1 MKSFNDIG
9 LNNEIL
15 KALNEMGF
23 ETPTPIQAKAIPHLM
38 ESNQD
43 IIASAQTGTGKTA
56 AFGLPSIHLTQIQNK
71 VPQTLVMCPTREL
84 CIQIARDLTNFSKY
98 LSGLKIV
105 AVYGGASIDTQIRA
119 LRQGAQIVIGTP
131 GRTKDLIKRKKLIL
145 SDIQRVVLDEAD
157 EMLTMGFKEDLEAI
171 LAETPYEKQTLLFSA
186 TMSKRIISITKKY
199 MNDPI
204 QVSAARVNL
213 GAENVEHLYYMVHA
227 KDRYEVLKRIADIN
241 PNIYGITFCRT
252 RKETKEIS
260 NKLMQDGYNADA
272 IHGDLSQAQRDEVM
286 DRFRKRKLQMLVAT
300 DVAARGLDVNELT
313 HVINYNLP
321 DDEEVYVHR
330 SGRTGRA
337 GRSGISIAII
347 HTREIGRI
355 RAIERVSKIKFS
367 SELVP
372 SGKDICQKQLYSL
385 MDKIKRVEVDEY
397 QIEPFLPTIYE
408 KLESLDREELIKHFV
423 SAEFNRFLDYYK
435 NSRDINISEK
445 PRGKNSKPPRERVS
459 QKERRK
465 STFASLFINVGKN
478 NNVSP
483 SRLIGII
490 NEGLNSS
497 DAVIGK
503 IEVMKK
509 ASFFEIEEKKK
520 SQLIKALNGTVV
532 GGMKLSVEVAK
543 EKQGRDEPTNNSSHS
558 KPKSRG
564 SRGGNRDGE
573 RRGGNNKNSGKWRGK
588 NSGGGKGRKKS
599 S

>member
-1 MKSFNDIG
+1 MKTFNDIG
-9 LNNEIL
+9 LNEEIL
-15 KALNEMGF
+15 KSLKEMGF
-23 ETPTPIQAKAIPHLM
+23 EKPTPIQAKAIPHLM
-38 ESNQD
+38 SSNQD

-56 AFGLPSIHLTQIQNK
+56 AFGLPSIHMTQINEK

-105 AVYGGASIDTQIRA
+105 AIYGGASIDTQIRA
-119 LRQGAQIVIGTP
+119 LRHGAQIIIGTP
-131 GRTKDLIKRKKLIL
+131 GRTKDLIRRKKLVL
-145 SDIQRVVLDEAD
+145 SHIKRVVLDEAD

-171 LAETPYEKQTLLFSA
+171 LAETPAEKQTLLFSA

-199 MNDPI
+199 MNKPI
-204 QVSAARVNL
+204 EISAARVNL

-227 KDRYEVLKRIADIN
+227 KDRYEVLKRIADSN

-286 DRFRKRKLQMLVAT
+286 DRFRKRKLHMLVAT
-300 DVAARGLDVNELT
+300 DVAARGLDVNDLS

-337 GRSGISIAII
+337 GKSGISIAII

-355 RAIERVSKIKFS
+355 RAIERISKIKFS

-372 SGKDICQKQLYSL
+372 SGKDICQRQLFAL
-385 MDKIKRVEVDEY
+385 IDKIGKVEVDEH

-408 KLESLDREELIKHFV
+408 KFEGLDREELIKHFV
-423 SAEFNRFLDYYK
+423 SAEFNRFLYYYK
-435 NSRDINISEK
+435 NSKDINVSESPQGRDRK
-445 PRGKNSKPPRERVS
+445 KTREKVS
-459 QKERRK
+459 QKERRRY
-465 STFASLFINVGKN
+465 SFSSLFINVGKN

-503 IEVMKK
+503 IEVMKQS
-509 ASFFEIEEKKK
+509 SFFEIEENKK
-520 SQLIKALNGTVV
+520 SELLKALNGTVV
-532 GGMKLSVEVAK
+532 GGVKLSVEIAK
-543 EKQGRDEPTNNSSHS
+543 EKQARYETVGKSSHS
-558 KPKSRG
+558 NPKGRG
-564 SRGGNRDGE
+564 
-573 RRGGNNKNSGKWRGK
+573 RRGGRGDRDRGRSNNKESGKWRGK
-588 NSGGGKGRKKS
+588 NSSGGRSRKQPT
-599 S
+599 

>member
-1 MKSFNDIG
+1 MKSFNDSG
-9 LNNEIL
+9 LNQKIL
-15 KALNEMGF
+15 KALAEMGF

-38 ESNQD
+38 SSNQD

-56 AFGLPSIHLTQIQNK
+56 AFGLPSIHMTQIDK
-71 VPQTLVMCPTREL
+71 KMPQTLVMCPTREL

-105 AVYGGASIDTQIRA
+105 AIYGGASIDTQVRA

-145 SDIQRVVLDEAD
+145 SDIKRVVLDEAD

-171 LAETPYEKQTLLFSA
+171 LAETPSKKQTLLFSA
-186 TMSKRIISITKKY
+186 TMSKRIISITTQY

-204 QVSAARVNL
+204 QISAARVNL
-213 GAENVEHLYYMVHA
+213 GAENVQHLYYMVHA
-227 KDRYEVLKRIADIN
+227 KDRYEVLKRIADSN

-286 DRFRKRKLQMLVAT
+286 DRFRKRKLHMLVAT
-300 DVAARGLDVNELT
+300 DVAARGLDVNDLT

-321 DDEEVYVHR
+321 DEEEIYVHR

-337 GRSGISIAII
+337 GKSGISIAII
-347 HTREIGRI
+347 HTREVGRI
-355 RAIERVSKIKFS
+355 KAIERISKIKFS

-372 SGKDICQKQLYSL
+372 SGKNICQKQLYSL
-385 MDKIKRVEVDEY
+385 MDKIKRVVVDEY

-435 NSRDINISEK
+435 NSRDINVSEG
-445 PRGKNSKPPRERVS
+445 PGRKNSKPPRERVS

-465 STFASLFINVGKN
+465 SSFASLFINVGKN

-503 IEVMKK
+503 IEVMKNS
-509 ASFFEIEEKKK
+509 SFFEIEESKKN
-520 SQLIKALNGTVV
+520 QLLKALNGMVV
-532 GGMKLSVEVAK
+532 GGMQLSVEIAK
-543 EKQGRDEPTNNSSHS
+543 EKQVRDEAIGKSGHS
-558 KPKSRG
+558 KPKDRG
-564 SRGGNRDGE
+564 SRGGNRNGG
-573 RRGGNNKNSGKWRGK
+573 RHGNNKNSGKWRGK
-588 NSGGGKGRKKS
+588 NSNAGKDHKKS
-599 S
+599 K

>member
-1 MKSFNDIG
+1 MESFNDSG
-9 LNNEIL
+9 LNQEIL
-15 KALNEMGF
+15 KALAEMGF

-38 ESNQD
+38 SSNQD

-56 AFGLPSIHLTQIQNK
+56 AFGLPSIHMTQIDK
-71 VPQTLVMCPTREL
+71 KMPQILVMCPTREL

-105 AVYGGASIDTQIRA
+105 AVYGGASIDTQVRA

-145 SDIQRVVLDEAD
+145 SDIKRVVLDEAD

-171 LAETPYEKQTLLFSA
+171 LAETPSKKQTLLFSA
-186 TMSKRIISITKKY
+186 TMSKRIISITKQY

-204 QVSAARVNL
+204 QISAARVNL
-213 GAENVEHLYYMVHA
+213 GAENVQHLYYMVHA
-227 KDRYEVLKRIADIN
+227 KDRYEVLKRIADSN

-272 IHGDLSQAQRDEVM
+272 IHGDLSQVQRDEVM
-286 DRFRKRKLQMLVAT
+286 DRFRKRKLHMLVAT
-300 DVAARGLDVNELT
+300 DVAARGLDVNDLT

-337 GRSGISIAII
+337 GKSGISIAII
-347 HTREIGRI
+347 HTREVGRI
-355 RAIERVSKIKFS
+355 KAIERISKIKFS

-372 SGKDICQKQLYSL
+372 SGKNICQKQLYSL
-385 MDKIKRVEVDEY
+385 MDKIKSVVVDEY

-435 NSRDINISEK
+435 NSRDINVSES
-445 PRGKNSKPPRERVS
+445 PGRKNSKPPRERVS

-465 STFASLFINVGKN
+465 SSFSSLFINVGKN

-503 IEVMKK
+503 IEVMKNS
-509 ASFFEIEEKKK
+509 SFFEIEESKK
-520 SQLIKALNGTVV
+520 SELLKALNGTVV
-532 GGMKLSVEVAK
+532 GGMQLSVEIAK
-543 EKQGRDEPTNNSSHS
+543 QKQVRDEAVGKSGHS
-558 KPKSRG
+558 KKGRG
-564 SRGGNRDGE
+564 SRGGNRNGG
-573 RRGGNNKNSGKWRGK
+573 RRGKNNKNSGKWRGK
-588 NSGGGKGRKKS
+588 NSNAGKDHKKS
-599 S
+599 K

>member
-1 MKSFNDIG
+1 MKSFNDSG
-9 LNNEIL
+9 LNQEIL
-15 KALNEMGF
+15 KVLAEMEF

-38 ESNQD
+38 SSNQD

-56 AFGLPSIHLTQIQNK
+56 AFGLPSIHMTQIDRK
-71 VPQTLVMCPTREL
+71 MPQTLVMCPTREL

-105 AVYGGASIDTQIRA
+105 AVYGGASVDTQVRA

-145 SDIQRVVLDEAD
+145 SDIKRVVLDEAD

-171 LAETPYEKQTLLFSA
+171 LAETPSKKQTLLFSA
-186 TMSKRIISITKKY
+186 TMSKRIISITKQY

-204 QVSAARVNL
+204 QISAARVNL
-213 GAENVEHLYYMVHA
+213 GAENVQHLYYMVHA
-227 KDRYEVLKRIADIN
+227 KDRYEVLKRIADSN

-286 DRFRKRKLQMLVAT
+286 DRFRKRKLHMLVAT
-300 DVAARGLDVNELT
+300 DVAARGLDVNDLT

-321 DDEEVYVHR
+321 DEEEVYVHR

-337 GRSGISIAII
+337 GKSGISIAII
-347 HTREIGRI
+347 HTREVGRI
-355 RAIERVSKIKFS
+355 RAIERISKIKFS

-372 SGKDICQKQLYSL
+372 NGKDICQKQLYSL
-385 MDKIKRVEVDEY
+385 MDKIKKVVVDEY

-435 NSRDINISEK
+435 NSRDINVSES
-445 PRGKNSKPPRERVS
+445 PGRKNSKPPRERVS

-465 STFASLFINVGKN
+465 TSFTSLFINVGKN

-503 IEVMKK
+503 IEVMKNS
-509 ASFFEIEEKKK
+509 SFFEIEENKK
-520 SQLIKALNGTVV
+520 SQLLKALNGTVV
-532 GGMKLSVEVAK
+532 GGMKLSVEIAK
-543 EKQGRDEPTNNSSHS
+543 EKEGRDETAGKSNHS

-564 SRGGNRDGE
+564 SRKDNKNGS
-573 RRGGNNKNSGKWRGK
+573 RRAGNNKNSGKWRGK
-588 NSGGGKGRKKS
+588 NSNGGKGHKKS
-599 S
+599 K

>member
-1 MKSFNDIG
+1 MKSFNDSG
-9 LNNEIL
+9 LNQEIL
-15 KALNEMGF
+15 KALAEMGF

-38 ESNQD
+38 SSNQD

-56 AFGLPSIHLTQIQNK
+56 AFGLPSIHMTQIDK
-71 VPQTLVMCPTREL
+71 KMPQTLVMCPTREL

-105 AVYGGASIDTQIRA
+105 AVYGGASIDTQVRA

-145 SDIQRVVLDEAD
+145 SDIKRVVLDEAD

-171 LAETPYEKQTLLFSA
+171 LAETPSKKQTLLFSA
-186 TMSKRIISITKKY
+186 TMSKRIISITKQY

-204 QVSAARVNL
+204 QISAARVNL
-213 GAENVEHLYYMVHA
+213 GAENVQHLYYMVHA
-227 KDRYEVLKRIADIN
+227 KDRYEVLKRIADSN

-286 DRFRKRKLQMLVAT
+286 DRFRKRKLHMLVAT
-300 DVAARGLDVNELT
+300 DVAARGLDVNDLT

-321 DDEEVYVHR
+321 DEEEVYVHR

-337 GRSGISIAII
+337 GKSGISIAII
-347 HTREIGRI
+347 HTREVGRI
-355 RAIERVSKIKFS
+355 KAIERISKIKFS

-372 SGKDICQKQLYSL
+372 SGKNICQKQLYSL
-385 MDKIKRVEVDEY
+385 MDKIKRVVVDEY

-435 NSRDINISEK
+435 NSRDINVSES
-445 PRGKNSKPPRERVS
+445 PGRKNSKPLRERVS

-465 STFASLFINVGKN
+465 SSFASLFINVGKN

-503 IEVMKK
+503 IEVMKNS
-509 ASFFEIEEKKK
+509 SFFEIEESKKN
-520 SQLIKALNGTVV
+520 QLLKALNGTVV
-532 GGMKLSVEVAK
+532 GGMQLSVEIAK
-543 EKQGRDEPTNNSSHS
+543 EKQVRDEAVGKSGHS
-558 KPKSRG
+558 KPKGRG
-564 SRGGNRDGE
+564 SRGGNRNGG

-588 NSGGGKGRKKS
+588 NSNAGKDHKKS
-599 S
+599 K

>member
-1 MKSFNDIG
+1 MS
-9 LNNEIL
+9 
-15 KALNEMGF
+15 
-23 ETPTPIQAKAIPHLM
+23 
-38 ESNQD
+38 SNQD

-56 AFGLPSIHLTQIQNK
+56 AFGLPSIHMTQIDK
-71 VPQTLVMCPTREL
+71 KMPQTLVMCPTREL

-98 LSGLKIV
+98 ISGLKIV
-105 AVYGGASIDTQIRA
+105 AVYGGASVDTQVRA

-145 SDIQRVVLDEAD
+145 SDIKRVVLDEAD

-171 LAETPYEKQTLLFSA
+171 LAETPPKKQTLLFSA
-186 TMSKRIISITKKY
+186 TMSKRIISITKQY

-204 QVSAARVNL
+204 QISAARVNL
-213 GAENVEHLYYMVHA
+213 GAENVQHLYYMVHA
-227 KDRYEVLKRIADIN
+227 KDRYEVLKRIADSN

-286 DRFRKRKLQMLVAT
+286 DRFRKQKLHMLVAT
-300 DVAARGLDVNELT
+300 DVAARGLDVNDLT

-321 DDEEVYVHR
+321 DDEEIYVHR

-337 GRSGISIAII
+337 GKSGISIAII
-347 HTREIGRI
+347 HTREVGRI
-355 RAIERVSKIKFS
+355 RAIERISKIKFS

-385 MDKIKRVEVDEY
+385 MDKIKRVVVDEY

-408 KLESLDREELIKHFV
+408 KLESLNREELIKHFV

-435 NSRDINISEK
+435 NSRDINVSES
-445 PRGKNSKPPRERVS
+445 PGRKNNKPPRERVS

-465 STFASLFINVGKN
+465 SSFSSLFINVGKN

-503 IEVMKK
+503 IEVMKNS
-509 ASFFEIEEKKK
+509 SFFEIEESKK
-520 SQLIKALNGTVV
+520 SQLLKALNGTVV
-532 GGMKLSVEVAK
+532 GGMKLSVEIAK
-543 EKQGRDEPTNNSSHS
+543 EKQHHDKAVEKSGHS

-564 SRGGNRDGE
+564 GRGDNRNGGRPD
-573 RRGGNNKNSGKWRGK
+573 GNNKNSGKWRGK
-588 NSGGGKGRKKS
+588 NSNGGKGHKKS
-599 S
+599 K

>member
-1 MKSFNDIG
+1 MKTFNDIG
-9 LNNEIL
+9 LNKEIL
-15 KALNEMGF
+15 KALGEMGF
-23 ETPTPIQAKAIPHLM
+23 EKPTPIQAKAIPHLM
-38 ESNQD
+38 SSNQD

-56 AFGLPSIHLTQIQNK
+56 AFGLPSIHMTKINEK

-84 CIQIARDLTNFSKY
+84 CIQIARDLTNFSTY
-98 LSGLKIV
+98 LPGLKIV
-105 AVYGGASIDTQIRA
+105 AVYGGASVDTQVRA

-131 GRTKDLIKRKKLIL
+131 GRTKDLIKRKKLFL
-145 SDIQRVVLDEAD
+145 SDIKRVILDEAD

-204 QVSAARVNL
+204 EISAARVNL
-213 GAENVEHLYYMVHA
+213 GAENVQHLYYMVHA
-227 KDRYEVLKRIADIN
+227 KDRYEVLKRIADST

-252 RKETKEIS
+252 RKETKEIA

-286 DRFRKRKLQMLVAT
+286 ERFRKRKLHMLVAT
-300 DVAARGLDVNELT
+300 DVAARGLDVNDLT

-337 GRSGISIAII
+337 GKSGISMAII

-355 RAIERVSKIKFS
+355 RAIERISKIKFS
-367 SELVP
+367 CELVP
-372 SGKDICQKQLYSL
+372 TGKDICQKQLYSL
-385 MDKIKRVEVDEY
+385 IDKIKKVEVDEY

-435 NSRDINISEK
+435 NSRNINVSES

-520 SQLIKALNGTVV
+520 AQLIKALNGTVV
-532 GGMKLSVEVAK
+532 GGMKLSVEVAN
-543 EKQGRDEPTNNSSHS
+543 EKQARDEPTKSGSHS

-564 SRGGNRDGE
+564 SRGGNRDGGQ
-573 RRGGNNKNSGKWRGK
+573 RGGNNKN
-588 NSGGGKGRKKS
+588 
-599 S
+599 

>member
-1 MKSFNDIG
+1 MKTFNDIG
-9 LNNEIL
+9 LNKEIL
-15 KALNEMGF
+15 KALGEMGF
-23 ETPTPIQAKAIPHLM
+23 EKPTPIQAKAIPHLM
-38 ESNQD
+38 SSNQD

-56 AFGLPSIHLTQIQNK
+56 AFGLPSIHMTKINEK

-84 CIQIARDLTNFSKY
+84 CIQIARDLTNFSTY
-98 LSGLKIV
+98 LPGLKIV
-105 AVYGGASIDTQIRA
+105 AVYGGASVDTQVRA
-119 LRQGAQIVIGTP
+119 LRQGAQIIIGTP

-145 SDIQRVVLDEAD
+145 SDIKRVILDEAD

-204 QVSAARVNL
+204 EISAARVNL
-213 GAENVEHLYYMVHA
+213 GAENVQHLYYMVHA
-227 KDRYEVLKRIADIN
+227 KDRYEVLKRIADST

-252 RKETKEIS
+252 RKETKEIA

-286 DRFRKRKLQMLVAT
+286 ERFRKRKLHMLVAT
-300 DVAARGLDVNELT
+300 DVAARGLDVNDLT

-337 GRSGISIAII
+337 GKSGISMAII

-355 RAIERVSKIKFS
+355 RAIERISKIKFS
-367 SELVP
+367 CELVP
-372 SGKDICQKQLYSL
+372 TGKDICQKQLYSL
-385 MDKIKRVEVDEY
+385 MDKIKKVEVDEY

-435 NSRDINISEK
+435 NSRNINVSES

-520 SQLIKALNGTVV
+520 AQLIKALNGTVV
-532 GGMKLSVEVAK
+532 GGMKLSVEVAN
-543 EKQGRDEPTNNSSHS
+543 EKQARDEPTKSGSHS

-564 SRGGNRDGE
+564 SRGGNRDGGQ
-573 RRGGNNKNSGKWRGK
+573 RGGNNKNSGKWRGK
-588 NSGGGKGRKKS
+588 NSSAGKGRKKS
-599 S
+599 Q

>member
-1 MKSFNDIG
+1 MKSFNDSG
-9 LNNEIL
+9 LNQEIL
-15 KALNEMGF
+15 KALAEMGF

-38 ESNQD
+38 SSNQD

-56 AFGLPSIHLTQIQNK
+56 AFGLPSIHMTQIDK
-71 VPQTLVMCPTREL
+71 KMPQTLVMCPTREL

-98 LSGLKIV
+98 ISGLKIV
-105 AVYGGASIDTQIRA
+105 AVYGGASVDTQVRA

-145 SDIQRVVLDEAD
+145 SDIKRVVLDEAD

-171 LAETPYEKQTLLFSA
+171 LAETPSKKQTLLFSA
-186 TMSKRIISITKKY
+186 TMSKRIISITKQY

-204 QVSAARVNL
+204 QISAARVNL
-213 GAENVEHLYYMVHA
+213 GAENVQHLYYMVHA
-227 KDRYEVLKRIADIN
+227 KDRYEVLKRIADSN

-286 DRFRKRKLQMLVAT
+286 DRFRKQKLHMLVAT
-300 DVAARGLDVNELT
+300 DVAARGLDVNDLT

-321 DDEEVYVHR
+321 DDEEIYVHR

-337 GRSGISIAII
+337 GKSGISIAII
-347 HTREIGRI
+347 HTREVGRI
-355 RAIERVSKIKFS
+355 RAIERISKIKFS

-385 MDKIKRVEVDEY
+385 MDKIKRVVVDEY

-408 KLESLDREELIKHFV
+408 KLESLNREELIKHFV

-435 NSRDINISEK
+435 NSRDINVSES
-445 PRGKNSKPPRERVS
+445 PGRKNNKPPRERVS

-465 STFASLFINVGKN
+465 SSFSSLFINVGKN

-503 IEVMKK
+503 IEVMKNS
-509 ASFFEIEEKKK
+509 SFFEIEESKK
-520 SQLIKALNGTVV
+520 SQLLKALNGTVV
-532 GGMKLSVEVAK
+532 GGMKLSVEIAK
-543 EKQGRDEPTNNSSHS
+543 EKQHHDKAVEKSGHS

-564 SRGGNRDGE
+564 GRGDNRNGG
-573 RRGGNNKNSGKWRGK
+573 RRDGNNKNSGKWRGK
-588 NSGGGKGRKKS
+588 NSNGGKGHKKS
-599 S
+599 K

>member
-1 MKSFNDIG
+1 MKTFKDSG
-9 LNNEIL
+9 LRHEIL
-15 KALNEMGF
+15 TALAEMGF
-23 ETPTPIQAKAIPHLM
+23 ESPTPIQAKSIPHLM
-38 ESNQD
+38 SSNQD

-56 AFGLPSIHLTQIQNK
+56 AFGLPSIHMTQIDK
-71 VPQTLVMCPTREL
+71 KIPQTLVMCPTREL

-119 LRQGAQIVIGTP
+119 LQKGAQIIIGTP

-145 SDIQRVVLDEAD
+145 SDISRVILDEAD

-171 LAETPYEKQTLLFSA
+171 LAKTPFEKQTLLFSA
-186 TMSKRIISITKKY
+186 TMSKRIISITKQY
-199 MNDPI
+199 MNNPI
-204 QVSAARVNL
+204 KISAARVNL
-213 GAENVEHLYYMVHA
+213 GADNVQHIYYRVHA
-227 KDRYEVLKRIADIN
+227 KDRYEVLKRIADSN

-272 IHGDLSQAQRDEVM
+272 IHGDLSQGQRDEVM
-286 DRFRKRKLQMLVAT
+286 DRFRKRKLHMLVAT
-300 DVAARGLDVNELT
+300 DVAARGLDVNDLT

-337 GRSGISIAII
+337 GKSGTSIAII
-347 HTREIGRI
+347 HTREINRI
-355 RAIERVSKIKFS
+355 KAIERISKIKFS
-367 SELVP
+367 CELVP

-385 MDKIKRVEVDEY
+385 MDKIKGVVIDES

-408 KLESLDREELIKHFV
+408 KLEFLNREELIKHFV

-435 NSRDINISEK
+435 DSRNINISES
-445 PRGKNSKPPRERVS
+445 PLRKNSKPQRERLS

-465 STFASLFINVGKN
+465 SSFSSLFINLGKN

-503 IEVMKK
+503 IEVTKK
-509 ASFFEIEEKKK
+509 SSFFEIEK
-520 SQLIKALNGTVV
+520 SKAPQLLKALNGTVV
-532 GGMKLSVEVAK
+532 NGVKLSVEIAK
-543 EKQGRDEPTNNSSHS
+543 QKNNRDEVVGNSRYSKSKSHR
-558 KPKSRG
+558 SRG
-564 SRGGNRDGE
+564 DNRDGA
-573 RRGGNNKNSGKWRGK
+573 RQGKNNKNSGKWRGK
-588 NSGGGKGRKKS
+588 NNKDSKKLKKTK
-599 S
+599 

>member
-1 MKSFNDIG
+1 MKSFNDSG
-9 LNNEIL
+9 LNQEIL
-15 KALNEMGF
+15 KALAEMGF

-38 ESNQD
+38 SSNQD

-56 AFGLPSIHLTQIQNK
+56 AFGLPSIHMTQIDK
-71 VPQTLVMCPTREL
+71 KMPQTLVMCPTREL

-98 LSGLKIV
+98 ISGLKII
-105 AVYGGASIDTQIRA
+105 AVYGGASVDTQVRA

-145 SDIQRVVLDEAD
+145 SDIKRVVLDEAD

-171 LAETPYEKQTLLFSA
+171 LAETPSKKQTLLFSA
-186 TMSKRIISITKKY
+186 TMSKRIISITKQY

-204 QVSAARVNL
+204 QISAARVNL
-213 GAENVEHLYYMVHA
+213 GAENVQHLYYMVHA
-227 KDRYEVLKRIADIN
+227 KDRYEVLKRIADSN

-286 DRFRKRKLQMLVAT
+286 DRFRKQKLHMLVAT
-300 DVAARGLDVNELT
+300 DVAARGLDVNDLT

-321 DDEEVYVHR
+321 DDEEIYVHR

-337 GRSGISIAII
+337 GKSGISIAII
-347 HTREIGRI
+347 HTREVGRI
-355 RAIERVSKIKFS
+355 RAIERISKIKFS

-385 MDKIKRVEVDEY
+385 MDKIKRVVVDEY

-435 NSRDINISEK
+435 NSRDINVSES
-445 PRGKNSKPPRERVS
+445 PGRKNNKPPRERVS

-465 STFASLFINVGKN
+465 SSFSSLFINVGKN

-503 IEVMKK
+503 IEVMKNS
-509 ASFFEIEEKKK
+509 SFFEIEESKK
-520 SQLIKALNGTVV
+520 SQLLKALNGTVV
-532 GGMKLSVEVAK
+532 GGMKLSVEIAK
-543 EKQGRDEPTNNSSHS
+543 EKQHHDKAVEKSGHS

-564 SRGGNRDGE
+564 GRGDNRNGG
-573 RRGGNNKNSGKWRGK
+573 RRDGNNKNSGKWRGK
-588 NSGGGKGRKKS
+588 NSNGGKGHKKS
-599 S
+599 K

>member
-1 MKSFNDIG
+1 MKSFNDSG
-9 LNNEIL
+9 LNQEIL
-15 KALNEMGF
+15 KVLTEMGF

-38 ESNQD
+38 SSNQD

-56 AFGLPSIHLTQIQNK
+56 AFGLPSIHMTQIDK
-71 VPQTLVMCPTREL
+71 KMPQTLVMCPTREL
-84 CIQIARDLTNFSKY
+84 CIQITRDLTNFSKY

-105 AVYGGASIDTQIRA
+105 AVYGGASVDTQVRA

-145 SDIQRVVLDEAD
+145 SDIKRVVLDEAD

-171 LAETPYEKQTLLFSA
+171 LAETPSKKQTLLFSA
-186 TMSKRIISITKKY
+186 TMSKRIISITKQY

-204 QVSAARVNL
+204 QISAARVNL
-213 GAENVEHLYYMVHA
+213 GAENVQHLYYMVHA
-227 KDRYEVLKRIADIN
+227 KDRYEVLKRIADSN

-286 DRFRKRKLQMLVAT
+286 DRFRKRKLHMLVAT
-300 DVAARGLDVNELT
+300 DVAARGLDVNDLT

-321 DDEEVYVHR
+321 DEEEVYVHR

-337 GRSGISIAII
+337 GKSGISIAII
-347 HTREIGRI
+347 HTREVGRI
-355 RAIERVSKIKFS
+355 RAIERISKIKFS

-385 MDKIKRVEVDEY
+385 MDKIKRVVVDEY

-435 NSRDINISEK
+435 NSRDINVSES
-445 PRGKNSKPPRERVS
+445 PGRKNNKPPRERVS

-465 STFASLFINVGKN
+465 SSFASLFINVGKN

-503 IEVMKK
+503 IEVMKNS
-509 ASFFEIEEKKK
+509 SFFEIEESKKN
-520 SQLIKALNGTVV
+520 QLLKALNGTVV
-532 GGMKLSVEVAK
+532 GGMQLSVEIAK
-543 EKQGRDEPTNNSSHS
+543 EKQVRDEAVGKSGHS
-558 KPKSRG
+558 KPKGRG
-564 SRGGNRDGE
+564 SRGGNRNGGQ
-573 RRGGNNKNSGKWRGK
+573 RGGNNKNSGKWRGK
-588 NSGGGKGRKKS
+588 NSNAGKDHKKS
-599 S
+599 K